1 MMEGRLIT
9 GDQREFSMP
18 SWDGTNHSGYQPL
31 DDKVLVLMDEHV
43 ELTSGGI
50 VIPQATAER
59 QSMAG
64 ETGLVVALGPAA
76 FQWNDDLTRKW
87 VGRSPEPG
95 DRVYI
100 ERYAGQLV
108 QGIDGRTYRLKSQRC
123 VGALALPPPEVVMEP
138 GPVEIVRPVRKE
150 RRRANGNK

>member
-1 MMEGRLIT
+1 
-9 GDQREFSMP
+9 MP
-18 SWDGTNHSGYQPL
+18 AWDGTNHSGYQPL

-43 ELTSGGI
+43 EVTSGGI

-87 VGRSPEPG
+87 VGKAPEPG

-100 ERYAGQLV
+100 ERYAGQLL
-108 QGIDGRTYRLKSQRC
+108 QGIDGRTYRLMGQRC
-123 VGALALPPPEVVMEP
+123 VGAIALPPPEVVLDDPEP
-138 GPVEIVRPVRKE
+138 ERAFPLPPLRKE
-150 RRRANGNK
+150 RRRRIIADGE